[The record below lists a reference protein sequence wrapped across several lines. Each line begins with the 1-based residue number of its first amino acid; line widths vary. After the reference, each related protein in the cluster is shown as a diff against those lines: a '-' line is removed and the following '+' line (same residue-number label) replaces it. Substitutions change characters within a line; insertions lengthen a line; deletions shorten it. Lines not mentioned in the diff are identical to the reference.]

1 MFILSKERDEVKEM
15 TYMKPEME
23 IEKFDLIEEI
33 TAGETSAA
41 AGGEGGSG
49 ETASN
54 DTVIVDESIGNDL
67 IIG

>member
-1 MFILSKERDEVKEM
+1 M

-41 AGGEGGSG
+41 ATTDGGDTLSNGS
-49 ETASN
+49 
-54 DTVIVDESIGNDL
+54 VVVDEAIGSDL

>member
-1 MFILSKERDEVKEM
+1 M

-33 TAGETSAA
+33 TADADSAA
-41 AGGEGGSG
+41 AAGNDPVQGGNGGENGGNL
-49 ETASN
+49 A
-54 DTVIVDESIGNDL
+54 DQSIGNDL

>member
-1 MFILSKERDEVKEM
+1 M

-33 TAGETSAA
+33 TADEASAAA
-41 AGGEGGSG
+41 AGGEGG

-54 DTVIVDESIGNDL
+54 DTVVIDESIGNDL

>member
-1 MFILSKERDEVKEM
+1 M

-33 TAGETSAA
+33 TAGEASAA
-41 AGGEGGSG
+41 AGDGGSIK
-49 ETASN
+49 TDSAAVDN
-54 DTVIVDESIGNDL
+54 TVGSDL

>member
-1 MFILSKERDEVKEM
+1 M

-33 TAGETSAA
+33 AAEETSAVT
-41 AGGEGGSG
+41 AGGEEQQQGGG
-49 ETASN
+49 AGAGT
-54 DTVIVDESIGNDL
+54 DSIGNDL

>member
-1 MFILSKERDEVKEM
+1 M

-33 TAGETSAA
+33 TADEASAAA
-41 AGGEGGSG
+41 AGGEGSG
-49 ETASN
+49 TASN
-54 DTVIVDESIGNDL
+54 GTVVIDESIGNDL

>member
-1 MFILSKERDEVKEM
+1 M

-33 TAGETSAA
+33 TADEASAAA
-41 AGGEGGSG
+41 AGGDSGSG
-49 ETASN
+49 TASN
-54 DTVIVDESIGNDL
+54 DTVVIDESIGNDL

>member
-1 MFILSKERDEVKEM
+1 M

-33 TAGETSAA
+33 TAGETSAV
-41 AGGEGGSG
+41 AGGSDGG
-49 ETASN
+49 ETLSN
-54 DTVIVDESIGNDL
+54 GSVVVDEAIGSDL

>member
-1 MFILSKERDEVKEM
+1 M

-33 TAGETSAA
+33 AGETTSAA
-41 AGGEGGSG
+41 VAGSDGEGAT
-49 ETASN
+49 EPATLASN
-54 DTVIVDESIGNDL
+54 SIGNDL